1 VPLRSIANARV
12 VVGPQVITRY
22 NNYRAVACVVGSA
35 MVRLSKHT
43 TDEMEGR
50 GILLSYIEAALTSP
64 DRVVPDMTDPAPSRS
79 YKVLREFGN
88 RVLRVV
94 HRRDGDDIFVVT
106 AHWDRGAKL

>member
-1 VPLRSIANARV
+1 
-12 VVGPQVITRY
+12 
-22 NNYRAVACVVGSA
+22 
-35 MVRLSKHT
+35 MVKLSKYT

-64 DRVVPDMTDPAPSRS
+64 DRVVQDMTDPALSRS
-79 YKVLREFGN
+79 YKVIPEFGN

-94 HRRDGDDIFVVT
+94 HRRDGDNIFVVT